1 MKIQKS
7 VVSALLLL
15 SFCASAVAFAEGRF
29 ERNHP
34 RRAEV
39 LGRDRNL
46 RQVIRSDR
54 GNLHGQ
60 YGNLMAQDRRI
71 QRQERRDARMNGG
84 RLTGQED
91 RRLNREENRLHR
103 EIRRDQH

>member
-1 MKIQKS
+1 VKIQKS
-7 VVSALLLL
+7 IVSALLLL
-15 SFCASAVAFAEGRF
+15 SFCASAATFAEGRF

-46 RQVIRSDR
+46 RQDIRSEH

-60 YGNLMAQDRRI
+60 AGNLMAQDRRI

-84 RLTGQED
+84 HITGQEE
-91 RRLNREENRLHR
+91 RRLNREQNRLHR